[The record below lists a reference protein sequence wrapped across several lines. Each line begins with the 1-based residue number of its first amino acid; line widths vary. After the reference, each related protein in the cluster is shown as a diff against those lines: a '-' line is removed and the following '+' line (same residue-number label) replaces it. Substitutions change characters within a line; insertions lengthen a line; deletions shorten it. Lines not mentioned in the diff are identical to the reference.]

1 MNKTET
7 KRFNAL
13 YKRHLKLL
21 KLQGKSKGTIDNY
34 ARAVRRLSQ
43 YFDCCPDKLTPE
55 QLEDYFSQF
64 LDTHSWSTVKVERN
78 GLQFFWRHI
87 LKIDWKW
94 INMVK
99 PPEVK
104 TIPDILS
111 SAEVEQLIGA
121 TRKLRYRVF
130 FLTAYSMG
138 LRLSEALSLQV
149 RDIDADLK
157 RVHVRYGKGKKDRFV
172 PLPDLTLQALRVLWS
187 KHHHPKLLFPNAKGS
202 LKTIK
207 KAKTP
212 MNKGGTQRAMKVALA
227 ECGIKKKS
235 VSTLYD
241 IVLPHICLNAA

>member
-7 KRFNAL
+7 KRFYAL
-13 YKRHLKLL
+13 YTHHLKLL

-34 ARAVRRLSQ
+34 ARAVRRITQ

-78 GLQFFWRHI
+78 GLQFFWRHT

-99 PPEVK
+99 PPEIK

-111 SAEVEQLIGA
+111 PTEIEQLIGS

-130 FLTAYSMG
+130 FLTTYSMG

-172 PLPDLTLQALRVLWS
+172 PLPDLTLHALRTLWS
-187 KHHHPKLLFPNAKGS
+187 RHRNPKLLFPNAKGS
-202 LKTIK
+202 MENVQ
-207 KAKTP
+207 KAKTH
-212 MNKGGTQRAMKVALA
+212 MNKGGTQQAMKAALA
-227 ECGIKKKS
+227 ECCIKKS
-235 VSTLYD
+235 QYPLFAPQLCHT
-241 IVLPHICLNAA
+241 PA